1 MFVAMTTTLP
11 RDGAQLARRLHNT
24 YATTLDVEASEVLIA
39 AMRYSRTQSL
49 RGVFCEAE
57 SLCLLGLPPNL
68 VLAQL
73 MGTLA
78 RVISTDRD
86 TAL

>member
-1 MFVAMTTTLP
+1 M
-11 RDGAQLARRLHNT
+11 
-24 YATTLDVEASEVLIA
+24 
-39 AMRYSRTQSL
+39 AMRYSTTESL
-49 RGVFCEAE
+49 RGVFSEAE
-57 SLCLLGLPPNL
+57 SFRLLGLPPNL

-78 RVISTDRD
+78 RILNTDRD